1 MPILS
6 PRALPWVCLAMAFAV
21 LTPSG
26 LRAQS
31 VPLTLE
37 GYALDSQAGSG
48 PLNLSVPLAAPY
60 RAVAEGS
67 TLLVV
72 DATNPSALA
81 VVASVPLGGAIQ
93 DLEVNGSLLLAATG
107 KPGLIIL
114 NVNNPLAPV
123 LVGQSPNKTALAV
136 AINDSGRYAYVCS
149 GESTF
154 EVIDLK
160 NPAKPTVTRYID
172 FKKANVYDMLVTGQ
186 YLIAAGGPRGIAV
199 YSLNN
204 PRFPKRVSLL
214 KTLTAASRVA
224 LNDRLLAVTDGE
236 LGLALVEYPTW
247 KDPHL
252 KGNVPA
258 VNQALDC
265 AFLPSDPTKVIV
277 AEGSD
282 GYRIVDATDPNNPT
296 TLAYSPSP
304 APITSI
310 SSSTSSI
317 YLHGGSAG
325 MWRLDLSNPSQPA
338 TALALAGSPSRTA
351 LACDGNMVY
360 VATDSRIEAW
370 DFGNPAGPV
379 LTGSAST
386 PLPAVW
392 LTVANGLLM
401 ASCQSEG
408 VIIYDLSSPALPAQI
423 SVVKGHGA
431 AGQSAVQGNMLAFAD
446 TTDGVVITDISIP
459 SAPDIL
465 STWVLKIKKTTYIA
479 QGAAFTDAT
488 HLWVSFSGQALQ
500 GLDITDSTAPKSLAE
515 FTLDGTPQTIYAEG
529 NYVYAPLSTYAL
541 EVVDVTNPAKPSK
554 VALPKL
560 DLPSTLFVQGDR
572 LLVCDGWS
580 GLKEFDISDPTKPNQ
595 VAFFG
600 APGFAAQ
607 AAILDNGSRV
617 VVTSQGGLWS
627 LSGDSCAG
635 TSLLLPC
642 EGQQITRLFK
652 PLFSWAARSGAKYK
666 LQISQ
671 LSTFPDN
678 QGKTFT
684 GLRDF
689 KQLEEAYYV
698 PTAQEWR
705 HIIKKMPIRSTIY
718 WRAVYVENKSK
729 SYSETRTFSIQ

>member
-6 PRALPWVCLAMAFAV
+6 PRALPWVCLAMALVA
-21 LTPSG
+21 LAPTG
-26 LRAQS
+26 LPAQG

-93 DLEVNGSLLLAATG
+93 DLEVSGGLLLAATG
-107 KPGLIIL
+107 KTGLIIL
-114 NVNNPLAPV
+114 SVNNPLAPV
-123 LVGQSPNKTALAV
+123 LVGQTRNKAAV
-136 AINDSGRYAYVCS
+136 AVALNETGRYAYACS

-154 EVIDLK
+154 QVIDLK
-160 NPAKPTVTRYID
+160 NPAKPAVIRYID
-172 FKKANVYDMLVTGQ
+172 FKKANVFDLLVTGP
-186 YLIAAGGPRGIAV
+186 YLIAAGGPRGIGV
-199 YSLNN
+199 YSLTN
-204 PRFPKRVSLL
+204 PRLPKRVSLL
-214 KTLTAASRVA
+214 KTLTAANRLA
-224 LNDRLLAVTDGE
+224 LSDRLLAVTDGN

-265 AFLPSDPTKVIV
+265 AFLSSDPTKVIV

-282 GYRIVDATDPNNPT
+282 GYRIVDVTDPNNPT
-296 TLAYSPSP
+296 TLALSPSP
-304 APITSI
+304 APVTSV
-310 SSSTSSI
+310 SSSASST

-325 MWRLDLSNPSQPA
+325 MWRLDLSDPSHPS

-351 LACDGNMVY
+351 LACNGNLVY
-360 VATDSRIEAW
+360 VATDSRIETW
-370 DFGNPAGPV
+370 DFGNPASPV
-379 LTGSAST
+379 LAGSIST

-392 LTVANGLLM
+392 LTVADNLLL

-408 VIIYDLSSPALPAQI
+408 VIIYDISSPASPAQI
-423 SVVKGHGA
+423 SAVKGLGS
-431 AGQSAVQGNMLAFAD
+431 AGQSAVQGSLLAFAD
-446 TTDGVVITDISIP
+446 TSDGVVITDVSVP
-459 SAPDIL
+459 SAPVIL
-465 STWVLKIKKTTYIA
+465 SKWTLTVRKVTYTA
-479 QGAAFTDAT
+479 TGVAFTDPT
-488 HLWVSFSGQALQ
+488 HLWVSFTGQNLQ
-500 GLDITDSTAPKSLAE
+500 GLDVTDPAAPASLAKFVPDGSPQTLYAAGSYLYSLLSADAVEVIDITDA
-515 FTLDGTPQTIYAEG
+515 
-529 NYVYAPLSTYAL
+529 
-541 EVVDVTNPAKPSK
+541 AKPSK
-554 VALPKL
+554 VALTKM

-580 GLKEFDISDPTKPNQ
+580 GLKEFDVSDPAKPNQ
-595 VAFFG
+595 IAFFG

-617 VVTSQGGLWS
+617 VATSQGGLWS

-635 TSLLLPC
+635 ESLYLPC
-642 EGQQITRLFK
+642 DGQQITRLFK
-652 PLFSWAARSGAKYK
+652 PLFSWAGRAGAKYK
-666 LQISQ
+666 LQISSE
-671 LSTFPDN
+671 STFPNNDA
-678 QGKTFT
+678 KTFT

-689 KQLEEAYYV
+689 KQFEEPYFV
-698 PTAQEWR
+698 PTDQEWK
-705 HIIKKMPIRSTIY
+705 HIIKKMPIRSTLY
-718 WRAVYVENKSK
+718 WRAVYVVNKSK